1 MQLYHFS
8 EEGDIALF
16 TPRPPLRQPD
26 AEPFVYAID
35 AWHSPLYLFPRDCPR
50 IGVWDDEGESQIFI
64 DESWLERW
72 LQATI
77 FRYDLPPD
85 SFADCSDHG
94 VWVSKAE
101 VRPIGL
107 DRLTNLP
114 DLCPWPVQVVPSL
127 TAKAKELYDFGTR
140 QFLYQGHVS
149 MIRMSNLPDWPLG
162 PGIPVSPK

>member
-1 MQLYHFS
+1 MKLYHFS

-16 TPRPPLRQPD
+16 TPRPPLRQPE
-26 AEPFVYAID
+26 AGAFVYAID

-50 IGVWDDEGESQIFI
+50 IGIWNDEGESHLYI
-64 DESWLERW
+64 DESWQDKW
-72 LQATI
+72 QAATI

-85 SFADCSDHG
+85 TFVDCHDHG
-94 VWVSKAE
+94 VWVSTAQ

-114 DLCPWPVQVVPSL
+114 DLCPWPVQVVSSL
-127 TAKAKELYDFGTR
+127 TAKAGELYDVDSR
-140 QFLYQGHVS
+140 QFKSHWHVS

-162 PGIPVSPK
+162 PGKPVAPA